1 MEFIETFPYAIKY
14 KQGTKNIVV
23 DALSRRY
30 AIFFTF
36 NAKLLGFDYVK
47 ELYTNDDDFASVS
60 GACEKA
66 TFDKFYRLNGYLFRH
81 NRLCVPNSSMR
92 ELLVRE
98 AHEGGLMSYFGV
110 RKTLDVLHEHFSLLK
125 MKRDVE

>member
-47 ELYTNDDDFASVS
+47 ELYTNDDDFARQ
-60 GACEKA
+60 
-66 TFDKFYRLNGYLFRH
+66 RLI
-81 NRLCVPNSSMR
+81 SSI
-92 ELLVRE
+92 
-98 AHEGGLMSYFGV
+98 
-110 RKTLDVLHEHFSLLK
+110 D
-125 MKRDVE
+125 